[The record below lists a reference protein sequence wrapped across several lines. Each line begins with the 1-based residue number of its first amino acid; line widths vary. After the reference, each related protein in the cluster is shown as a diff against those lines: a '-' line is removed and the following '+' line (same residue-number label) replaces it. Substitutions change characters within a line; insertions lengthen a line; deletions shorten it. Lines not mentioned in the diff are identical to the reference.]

1 MGKNRAFIATSRRKK
16 NRLKKAAQRTKKFRK
31 NGFSITENTAF

>member
-16 NRLKKAAQRTKKFRK
+16 NRLKKAAQRTKK
-31 NGFSITENTAF
+31 IP

>member
-16 NRLKKAAQRTKKFRK
+16 NRSKKAAQRTKK
-31 NGFSITENTAF
+31 IP